1 MGWAGKSLIELDSG
15 GPADRVAWADI
26 AKALSIILLV
36 VWSMYGLS
44 TYIDQMLILARMPMF
59 FFVSGL
65 FAHRV
70 VTRSDARDFF
80 RNKIGN
86 LVYLYVLWSIVWFL
100 STEVVAYLWWGR
112 PIGANILPLMWD
124 PIIEM
129 WFFYGL
135 AIAFAVAFLARG
147 VPVWIVFA
155 AAMIAYTGVVTTGDW
170 LNIPFLE
177 KVIRLF
183 PYFWLGLVLRPM
195 VWRLVDA
202 HWRLWPA
209 FMAAFLGLA
218 YWVMQ
223 SPWQQFGPLTFA
235 ITSLAIAAFLGLSA
249 QMGRF
254 EWSWMLKLIGGS
266 TLYIYATHYISIFY
280 LDRLFGVMGTPPY
293 ERVLMIPIILF
304 AGVVFGRWCARR
316 HGFHWLFTA
325 PWMPHR
331 PPAKVDLPP
340 AAGPA
345 ARIGQQ
351 PRPERREA

>member
-1 MGWAGKSLIELDSG
+1 MHWTGRSLIELDSRG
-15 GPADRVAWADI
+15 AGDRVAWADI
-26 AKALSIILLV
+26 AKAFSIILLV

-44 TYIDQMLILARMPMF
+44 LYGDQMLILARMPMF

-70 VTRSDARDFF
+70 IARSDALPFF
-80 RNKIGN
+80 RDKIGN
-86 LVYLYVLWSIVWFL
+86 LVYLYVIWAIFWYL

-112 PIGANILPLMWD
+112 PIEAHLLPMMWN

-135 AIAFAVAFLARG
+135 ALAFAIAWLCRRL
-147 VPVWIVFA
+147 PVWMVFA
-155 AAMIAYTGVVTTGDW
+155 ASMVAYVLVVAQGDW
-170 LNIPFLE
+170 LAIPFLE

-223 SPWQQFGPLTFA
+223 SPWQQFGPLTFVVTA
-235 ITSLAIAAFLGLSA
+235 IGIAALLGLAAHVS
-249 QMGRF
+249 RF
-254 EWSWMLKLIGGS
+254 EWSWILRLVGGS
-266 TLYIYATHYISIFY
+266 TLYIYATQHISIFY
-280 LDRLFGVMGTPPY
+280 LERILGMFGDVPY
-293 ERVLMIPIILF
+293 ERVIIVPIVVVV
-304 AGVVFGRWCARR
+304 GVVFGRGTARIPSLR
-316 HGFHWLFTA
+316 WLFTA
-325 PWMPHR
+325 PWAPYKA
-331 PPAKVDLPP
+331 PAKVAAPTAAP
-340 AAGPA
+340 A
-345 ARIGQQ
+345 RMGQS
-351 PRPERREA
+351 EA